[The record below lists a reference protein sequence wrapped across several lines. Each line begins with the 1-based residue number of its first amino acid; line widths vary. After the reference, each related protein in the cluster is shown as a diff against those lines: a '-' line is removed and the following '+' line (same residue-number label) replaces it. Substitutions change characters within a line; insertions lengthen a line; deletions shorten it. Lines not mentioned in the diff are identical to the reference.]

1 MSRYARSAG
10 ITRLGNALLNLSA
23 LPGRYGSALIFVLV
37 IVVVLSVLGAQF
49 SLGELLRWETRV
61 PLFGNHL
68 SMTSIAELQWHVF
81 SLLVMLAGAYALK
94 EDRHIR
100 VDVVSASFSDR
111 TRIWIDILGD
121 LFFLLPFFAVLGW
134 FSVSF
139 VQTSYNFGEQSNVGG
154 LVDRY
159 LVKAVLPIGSALLLL
174 AGFGRVLRN
183 IGLLIEGRVHDEV
196 EGNES

>member
-10 ITRLGNALLNLSA
+10 ITRLGNALLNVSA
-23 LPGRYGSALIFVLV
+23 LPGRYGSALVLV
-37 IVVVLSVLGAQF
+37 LVVMVVLSVVGAQF
-49 SLGELLRWETRV
+49 SLGGLLRWETRI
-61 PLFGNHL
+61 PLFGTHL
-68 SMTSIAELQWHVF
+68 NMTSIAELQWHVF

-94 EDRHIR
+94 ENRHIR
-100 VDVVSASFSDR
+100 VDVMSASFSNR

-134 FSVSF
+134 YSISF
-139 VQTSYNFGEQSNVGG
+139 VQTAYNFGEQSNVGG

-159 LVKAVLPIGSALLLL
+159 LVKAVLPIGSFLLLL
-174 AGFGRVLRN
+174 AGVGRVLRN
-183 IGLLIEGRVHDEV
+183 IGLLIEGRLHDEI